1 MTTASLRRIAFLCLL
16 LGVAAVTHRS
26 ALARDAPA
34 PNFAQGSPRPLLFA
48 VRFQPGP
55 GWDKA
60 KPPADQIGFASH
72 SANLQRL
79 RREGAIVLGGRF
91 ADLGLV
97 VVTARDLDAA
107 RALFAGDETIA
118 AEVFSMQVDP
128 WATIFEGC
136 TSGVKGQSS

>member
-1 MTTASLRRIAFLCLL
+1 MRTRSLRRIAFLCLVIAL
-16 LGVAAVTHRS
+16 SAVTHRGADARHAPLS
-26 ALARDAPA
+26 ADV
-34 PNFAQGSPRPLLFA
+34 QSPPKPQLFA

-60 KPPADQIGFASH
+60 KPPADQTGFASH

-79 RREGAIVLGGRF
+79 RREGTVVLGGRF
-91 ADLGLV
+91 ADFGLV

-118 AEVFSMQVDP
+118 AKVFAMQVDP
-128 WATIFEGC
+128 WATIFEG
-136 TSGVKGQSS
+136 